1 MQYQGFCWIF
11 WELPPN
17 LNWEILSTFLLTK
30 YESEM
35 NLGNN
40 KQNGC
45 SRIYFTQLQHHVSVL
60 FIFEFVY

>member
-1 MQYQGFCWIF
+1 MSSVAASPYIFITCQGFCCLF

-17 LNWEILSTFLLTK
+17 LNWEILSTK

-40 KQNGC
+40 KQK
-45 SRIYFTQLQHHVSVL
+45 
-60 FIFEFVY
+60 